1 LSSTPIPSEANASE
15 ERDDGIGDN
24 DAAIIKIDN
33 IVATT
38 TKKLPERVLFFSV
51 LLFLM
56 KR

>member
-1 LSSTPIPSEANASE
+1 LSSTSSEANASE

-33 IVATT
+33 MVATT
-38 TKKLPERVLFFSV
+38 TKKLPERVLFFRV
-51 LLFLM
+51 LPILI

>member
-1 LSSTPIPSEANASE
+1 LSSTPTSSEANASE
-15 ERDDGIGDN
+15 EREDGTGDN

-33 IVATT
+33 ILAII
-38 TKKLPERVLFFSV
+38 TKKLPERVLFFSL